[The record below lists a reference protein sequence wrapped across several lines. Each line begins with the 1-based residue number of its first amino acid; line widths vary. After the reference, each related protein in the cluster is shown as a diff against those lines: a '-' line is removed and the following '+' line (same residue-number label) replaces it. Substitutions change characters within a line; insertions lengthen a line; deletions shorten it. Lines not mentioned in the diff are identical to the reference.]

1 MRKKTEK
8 STALEGSGDMKI
20 MDYMKRYDYEE
31 LVFCCDTGVGLNA
44 IIAIHDTTLGPALG
58 GARMWP
64 YQSEE
69 AAILDALRLAR
80 AMTYK
85 SSAAGLNLGGG
96 KTVIIGDTAQDK
108 STGLFR
114 SLGRFIESL
123 NGRYIATE
131 DLGTSI
137 SDMQHIRAETTYV
150 TGLPLA
156 WGSSGDPS
164 PMTSFGIYHGMKACA
179 KAIFGSDSLQGR
191 TVAIQGFGKVGSH
204 LARHLR
210 YEGAHM
216 LVADINEEAI
226 KRAVEEFGATPIKP
240 NEIYSV
246 DCDIFSPCALG
257 GIINGQT
264 IPRLKCRIVAGGAN
278 NQLGEEKHGDSLQQ
292 KGILYAPDF
301 IINAGGVINIS
312 VELTGYNVDLARTQV
327 AEIYHTV
334 EKVIALAKS
343 ERISTARAA
352 DKLAT
357 DRIEEVR
364 KVRRIYLK
372 K

>member
-216 LVADINEEAI
+216 LVADID
-226 KRAVEEFGATPIKP
+226 KG
-240 NEIYSV
+240 
-246 DCDIFSPCALG
+246 ALG

-264 IPRLKCRIVAGGAN
+264 ISRLKCRIVAGGAN